1 MSASDP
7 QRSARP
13 EVNVVVC
20 TDEYGCGRWYH
31 RGRNA
36 DAVLSDLRSAANR
49 VGGERVQVTTAGC
62 ILGCTYGPR
71 FDVVRRWSGE
81 KALYGSIE
89 GEAAVTRRG
98 RVRFAAIPD
107 NLDQALSDNLAETAV
122 PVDRLA
128 EPNRLA
134 GPNRPVDIDLL
145 RRILSDC
152 SRGTGDASVG
162 LDEAVVMV
170 HNSAATISIPATLA
184 NLQFVDGSGR
194 VHPAGDIA
202 LLATDGDGQAALQ
215 LARIRQVEFLYRTL
229 GNGLPSYAIWLR
241 DDDLAT
247 VYRIYLRRAENPSN
261 DPLRH
266 RLFMNL
272 TEKYGE
278 KVTL

>member
-36 DAVLSDLRSAANR
+36 NTVLSDLRDAAHR
-49 VGGERVQVTTAGC
+49 LGGERMQVTPAGC

-71 FDVVRRWSGE
+71 FDVARRWSGE
-81 KALYGSIE
+81 KVLYGSIE

-107 NLDQALSDNLAETAV
+107 DLDQVVSDHLAETAV
-122 PVDRLA
+122 PVHRLTETNPPA
-128 EPNRLA
+128 
-134 GPNRPVDIDLL
+134 DIDLL

-152 SRGTGDASVG
+152 SRGIGDPAVG
-162 LDEAVVMV
+162 LDEAVIMV
-170 HNSAATISIPATLA
+170 HNSAATVSIPATLA
-184 NLQFVDGSGR
+184 NLQFVDGSGST
-194 VHPAGDIA
+194 HPAGDIA

-215 LARIRQVEFLYRTL
+215 LSRIRQVEFLYRTL
-229 GNGLPSYAIWLR
+229 RNGFPSYSIWLR

-247 VYRIYLRRAENPSN
+247 VYRIYLRRSETPANN
-261 DPLRH
+261 PLRH
-266 RLFMNL
+266 HLFMNL

>member
-36 DAVLSDLRSAANR
+36 EGVLDEIRSASAR
-49 VGGERVQVTTAGC
+49 LGGDRVQVTTSGC

-71 FDVVRRWSGE
+71 FDVARRWSGE

-107 NLDQALSDNLAETAV
+107 DIGQAIVDHLPDTAV
-122 PVDRLA
+122 PIQNLG
-128 EPNRLA
+128 
-134 GPNRPVDIDLL
+134 GPNPPTDIDLL
-145 RRILSDC
+145 RRILWEC
-152 SRGTGDASVG
+152 SQGMGDSTVG
-162 LDEAVVMV
+162 LAEAVIMV
-170 HNSAATISIPATLA
+170 HNPAATVSIPATLD
-184 NLQFVDGSGR
+184 NLQFVDGSGK
-194 VHPAGDIA
+194 VSATEDIA
-202 LLATDGDGQAALQ
+202 VLTTDGDGQVALQ
-215 LARIRQVEFLYRTL
+215 LSRVRQVEFLYRQL
-229 GNGLPSYAIWLR
+229 RNGMPSYSIWLR

-247 VYRIYLRRAENPSN
+247 VYRIYLRRSENPAN
-261 DPLRH
+261 NPLRH
-266 RLFMNL
+266 RLFMDL
-272 TEKYGE
+272 IERYGE